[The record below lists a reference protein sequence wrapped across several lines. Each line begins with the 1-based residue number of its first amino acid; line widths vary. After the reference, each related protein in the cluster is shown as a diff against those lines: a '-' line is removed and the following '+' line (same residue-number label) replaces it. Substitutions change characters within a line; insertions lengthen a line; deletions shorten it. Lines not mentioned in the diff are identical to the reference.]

1 MMKPDIRHISD
12 KELADFLAAEGEKAF
27 RKKQISE
34 WLWKKNALTFE
45 EMGNLSLKLKEK
57 LKESFTFQIARIES
71 EALSSDGTAKFI
83 FRLHDGHAIEGVLIP
98 TQSRVTA
105 CISSQVGC
113 PLKCA
118 FCATGTMGFTRNLHF
133 SEIIDQ
139 YALMNRRALELYNI
153 PISNIVFMGMGEP
166 LLNYDNVMKT
176 ISLLTS
182 PEGNQLSP
190 SRITLST
197 VGVVDGI
204 VRMADEHFKPG
215 LAVSVHIPDNLLRSE
230 IMPVNRK
237 FPLPELQSALQY
249 FHQKTG
255 QRITIEYVLLKNVND
270 SLKSAE
276 RLCAF
281 CRPFPVKINLIE
293 FNETKSQF
301 SKSPRENLTRFKEY
315 LESKNLIVNVRQSR
329 GEDIAAAC
337 GQLVKN
343 SKEAQNGKNSAR

>member
-1 MMKPDIRHISD
+1 MNNVMKPDIRHISE
-12 KELADFLAAEGEKAF
+12 KQLVDFLESIGEKRF
-27 RKKQISE
+27 RKKQINE
-34 WLWKKNALTFE
+34 WLWKKNVLTFE
-45 EMGNLSLKLKEK
+45 EMGNLSLKLIEK
-57 LKESFTFQIARIES
+57 LKEQFTFLKTEIES
-71 EALSSDGTAKFI
+71 ELISSDGTAKFI
-83 FRLHDGHAIEGVLIP
+83 FRLHDGRAIEGVLIP

-118 FCATGTMGFTRNLHF
+118 FCATGTMGFIRNLHF
-133 SEIIDQ
+133 SEILDQ
-139 YALMNRRALELYNI
+139 YALMNRRALDLYEI

-166 LLNYDNVMKT
+166 LLNYDNVMQS
-176 ISLLTS
+176 IAMLTS
-182 PEGNQLSP
+182 QDGNQLSP

-204 VRMADEHFKPG
+204 MRMADEGFKPG

-230 IMPVNRK
+230 IMPINRK

-255 QRITIEYVLLKNVND
+255 QRITIEYVLLKDIND
-270 SLKSAE
+270 STKSAE

-293 FNETKSQF
+293 FNETKSRF
-301 SKSPRENLTRFKEY
+301 SKSPRENMIRFKEY

-329 GEDIAAAC
+329 GKDIAAAC

-343 SKEAQNGKNSAR
+343 RKVVK

>member
-1 MMKPDIRHISD
+1 MNSVMRPDIRHISE
-12 KELADFLAAEGEKAF
+12 KQLVDFLESVGEKRF
-27 RKKQISE
+27 RKKQIYE
-34 WLWKKNALTFE
+34 WLWKKNVLTFE
-45 EMGNLSLKLKEK
+45 EMRNLSMKLIEK
-57 LKESFTFQIARIES
+57 LKEQFTFLKTEIES
-71 EALSSDGTAKFI
+71 EVISSDGTSKFI

-118 FCATGTMGFTRNLHF
+118 FCATGTMGFIRNLHF
-133 SEIIDQ
+133 AEILDQ
-139 YALMNRRALELYNI
+139 YALMNRRALELYEI

-166 LLNYDNVMKT
+166 LLNYDNVMQS
-176 ISLLTS
+176 INLLTS

-204 VRMADEHFKPG
+204 IKMADEGFKPG

-230 IMPVNRK
+230 IMPINRK

-249 FHQKTG
+249 FYQKTG
-255 QRITIEYVLLKNVND
+255 QRITIEYVLLQNIND
-270 SLKSAE
+270 SVKSAE

-293 FNETKSQF
+293 FNETKSRF
-301 SKSPRENLTRFKEY
+301 SKSPRENMIRFKEY

-329 GEDIAAAC
+329 GKDIAAAC

-343 SKEAQNGKNSAR
+343 RKDRK

>member
-1 MMKPDIRHISD
+1 MNSVMRPDIRHISE
-12 KELADFLAAEGEKAF
+12 KQLVDFLESVGEKRF
-27 RKKQISE
+27 RKKQIYE
-34 WLWKKNALTFE
+34 WLWKKNVLTFE
-45 EMGNLSLKLKEK
+45 EMRNLSMKLIEK
-57 LKESFTFQIARIES
+57 LKEQFTFLKTEIES
-71 EALSSDGTAKFI
+71 EVISSDGTSKFI

-118 FCATGTMGFTRNLHF
+118 FCATGTMGFIRNLHF
-133 SEIIDQ
+133 SEILDQ
-139 YALMNRRALELYNI
+139 YALMNRRALELYEI

-166 LLNYDNVMKT
+166 LLNYDNVMQS
-176 ISLLTS
+176 INLLTS

-204 VRMADEHFKPG
+204 IKMADEGFKPG

-230 IMPVNRK
+230 IMPINRK

-249 FHQKTG
+249 FYQKTG
-255 QRITIEYVLLKNVND
+255 QRITIEYVLLQNIND
-270 SLKSAE
+270 SVKSAE

-293 FNETKSQF
+293 FNETKSRF
-301 SKSPRENLTRFKEY
+301 SKSSRENMIRFKEY

-329 GEDIAAAC
+329 GKDIAAAC

-343 SKEAQNGKNSAR
+343 RKDRK

>member
-1 MMKPDIRHISD
+1 MNSVMRPDIRHISE
-12 KELADFLAAEGEKAF
+12 KQLVDFLESVGEKRF
-27 RKKQISE
+27 RKKQIYE
-34 WLWKKNALTFE
+34 WLWKKNVLTFE
-45 EMGNLSLKLKEK
+45 EMGNLSMKLIEK
-57 LKESFTFQIARIES
+57 LKEQFTFLKTEIES
-71 EALSSDGTAKFI
+71 EVISSDGTSKFI

-118 FCATGTMGFTRNLHF
+118 FCATGTMGFIRNLHF
-133 SEIIDQ
+133 SEILDQ
-139 YALMNRRALELYNI
+139 YALMNRRALELYEI

-166 LLNYDNVMKT
+166 LLNYDNVMQS
-176 ISLLTS
+176 INLLTS

-204 VRMADEHFKPG
+204 IKMADEGFKPG

-230 IMPVNRK
+230 IMPINRK

-249 FHQKTG
+249 FYQKTG
-255 QRITIEYVLLKNVND
+255 QRITIEYVLLQNIND
-270 SLKSAE
+270 SVKSAE

-293 FNETKSQF
+293 FNETKSRF
-301 SKSPRENLTRFKEY
+301 SKSPRENMIRFKEY

-329 GEDIAAAC
+329 GKDIAAAC

-343 SKEAQNGKNSAR
+343 RKGRK

>member
-1 MMKPDIRHISD
+1 MNSVMRPDIRHISE
-12 KELADFLAAEGEKAF
+12 KQLVDFLESVGEKRF
-27 RKKQISE
+27 RKKQIYE
-34 WLWKKNALTFE
+34 WLWKKNVLTFE
-45 EMGNLSLKLKEK
+45 EMGNLSMKLIEK
-57 LKESFTFQIARIES
+57 LKEQFTFLKTEIES
-71 EALSSDGTAKFI
+71 EVISSDGTSKFI

-118 FCATGTMGFTRNLHF
+118 FCATGTMGFIRNLHF
-133 SEIIDQ
+133 SEILDQ
-139 YALMNRRALELYNI
+139 YALMNRRALELYEI

-166 LLNYDNVMKT
+166 LLNYDNVMQS
-176 ISLLTS
+176 INLLTS

-204 VRMADEHFKPG
+204 IKMADEGFKPG

-230 IMPVNRK
+230 IMPINRK

-249 FHQKTG
+249 FYQKTG
-255 QRITIEYVLLKNVND
+255 QRITIEYVLLQNIND
-270 SLKSAE
+270 SVKSAE

-293 FNETKSQF
+293 FNETKSRF
-301 SKSPRENLTRFKEY
+301 SKSPRENMIRFKEY

-329 GEDIAAAC
+329 GKDIAAAC

-343 SKEAQNGKNSAR
+343 RKDRK

>member
-1 MMKPDIRHISD
+1 MNSVMRPDIRHISE
-12 KELADFLAAEGEKAF
+12 KQLVDFLESVGEKRF
-27 RKKQISE
+27 RKKQIYE
-34 WLWKKNALTFE
+34 WLWKKNVLTFE
-45 EMGNLSLKLKEK
+45 EMKNLSMKLIEK
-57 LKESFTFQIARIES
+57 LKEQFTFLKTEIES
-71 EALSSDGTAKFI
+71 EAISSDGTAKFI
-83 FRLHDGHAIEGVLIP
+83 FRLHDGRAIEGVLIP

-118 FCATGTMGFTRNLHF
+118 FCATGTMGFIRNLHF
-133 SEIIDQ
+133 SEILDQ
-139 YALMNRRALELYNI
+139 YALMNRRALELYEI

-166 LLNYDNVMKT
+166 LLNYDNVMQS
-176 ISLLTS
+176 INLLTS

-204 VRMADEHFKPG
+204 IKMADEGFKPG

-230 IMPVNRK
+230 IMPINRK

-249 FHQKTG
+249 FYQKTG
-255 QRITIEYVLLKNVND
+255 QRITIEYVLLQNIND
-270 SLKSAE
+270 SVKSAE

-293 FNETKSQF
+293 FNETKSRF
-301 SKSPRENLTRFKEY
+301 SKSPRENMIRFKEY

-329 GEDIAAAC
+329 GKDIAAAC

-343 SKEAQNGKNSAR
+343 RKDRK

>member
-1 MMKPDIRHISD
+1 MNSVMRPDIRHISE
-12 KELADFLAAEGEKAF
+12 KQLVDFLESVGEKRF
-27 RKKQISE
+27 RKKQIYE
-34 WLWKKNALTFE
+34 WLWKKNVLTFE
-45 EMGNLSLKLKEK
+45 EMRNLSMKLIEK
-57 LKESFTFQIARIES
+57 LKEQFTFLKTEIES
-71 EALSSDGTAKFI
+71 EAISRDGTAKFI

-118 FCATGTMGFTRNLHF
+118 FCATGTMGFIRNLHF
-133 SEIIDQ
+133 SEILDQ
-139 YALMNRRALELYNI
+139 YALMNRRALELYEI

-166 LLNYDNVMKT
+166 LLNYDNVMQS
-176 ISLLTS
+176 INLLTS

-204 VRMADEHFKPG
+204 IKMADDGFKPG

-230 IMPVNRK
+230 IMPINRK

-249 FHQKTG
+249 FYQKTG
-255 QRITIEYVLLKNVND
+255 QRITIEYVLLQNIND
-270 SLKSAE
+270 SVKSAE

-293 FNETKSQF
+293 FNETKSRF
-301 SKSPRENLTRFKEY
+301 SKSPRENMIRFKEY

-329 GEDIAAAC
+329 GKDIAAAC

-343 SKEAQNGKNSAR
+343 RKGRK

>member
-1 MMKPDIRHISD
+1 MNSVMRPDIRHISE
-12 KELADFLAAEGEKAF
+12 KQLVDFLESVGEKRF
-27 RKKQISE
+27 RKKQIYE
-34 WLWKKNALTFE
+34 WLWKKNVLTFE
-45 EMGNLSLKLKEK
+45 EMGNLSMKLIEK
-57 LKESFTFQIARIES
+57 LKEQFTFLKTEIES
-71 EALSSDGTAKFI
+71 EAISSDGTSKFI
-83 FRLHDGHAIEGVLIP
+83 FRLHDGRAIEGVLIP

-118 FCATGTMGFTRNLHF
+118 FCATGTMGFIRNLHF
-133 SEIIDQ
+133 SEILDQ
-139 YALMNRRALELYNI
+139 YALMNRRALELYEI

-166 LLNYDNVMKT
+166 LLNYDNVMQS
-176 ISLLTS
+176 INLLTS

-204 VRMADEHFKPG
+204 IKMADDGFKPG

-230 IMPVNRK
+230 IMPINRK

-249 FHQKTG
+249 FYQKTG
-255 QRITIEYVLLKNVND
+255 QRITIEYVLLQNIND
-270 SLKSAE
+270 SVKSAE

-293 FNETKSQF
+293 FNETKSRF
-301 SKSPRENLTRFKEY
+301 SKSPRENMIRFKEY

-329 GEDIAAAC
+329 GKDIAAAC

-343 SKEAQNGKNSAR
+343 RKGRK